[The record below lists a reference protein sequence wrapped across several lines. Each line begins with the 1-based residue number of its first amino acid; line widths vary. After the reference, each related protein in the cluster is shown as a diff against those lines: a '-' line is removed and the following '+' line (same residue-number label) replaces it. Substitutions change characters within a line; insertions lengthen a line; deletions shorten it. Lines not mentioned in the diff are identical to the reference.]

1 VAKDNCPLKPNSNQK
16 DSDGDGVG
24 DVCDPDLVD
33 TDNDGLWGSKD
44 NCPHRSNPN
53 QKDSDGDGEGD
64 VCDEDQLDRDKDGIP
79 NSKDN
84 CPFTPNANQCID
96 GVEEAKRKA
105 WIIFNRLTE
114 PSSPGTVKDS
124 LLALK
129 LTVDC
134 NEAQF
139 SLFKEGPAIMQIKR
153 LEERLAHIESIESN
167 QELRKEV

>member
-1 VAKDNCPLKPNSNQK
+1 MLAQSMTEQEIADKLGVDRTTISRDVTILKKMSQQFVY
-16 DSDGDGVG
+16 DLAHSD
-24 DVCDPDLVD
+24 LAFYY
-33 TDNDGLWGSKD
+33 K
-44 NCPHRSNPN
+44 
-53 QKDSDGDGEGD
+53 
-64 VCDEDQLDRDKDGIP
+64 
-79 NSKDN
+79 
-84 CPFTPNANQCID
+84 QCID

-114 PSSPGTVKDS
+114 SSSPGTVKDS

-153 LEERLAHIESIESN
+153 LEERLAHIESRESN
-167 QELRKEV
+167 QEFGKEV

>member
-1 VAKDNCPLKPNSNQK
+1 MTETEIAKRLKVDQSTISRDIKELKKMSQQFVY
-16 DSDGDGVG
+16 DLAHSD
-24 DVCDPDLVD
+24 LAYYY
-33 TDNDGLWGSKD
+33 K
-44 NCPHRSNPN
+44 
-53 QKDSDGDGEGD
+53 
-64 VCDEDQLDRDKDGIP
+64 
-79 NSKDN
+79 
-84 CPFTPNANQCID
+84 QCID

-114 PSSPGTVKDS
+114 SSSPGTVKDS

-153 LEERLAHIESIESN
+153 LEERLAHIESRESN

>member
-1 VAKDNCPLKPNSNQK
+1 VHTKKFQLEERRRQVASMLAQSLTEQEIADKLGVDRTTISRDVTILKKMSQQFVY
-16 DSDGDGVG
+16 DLAHSD
-24 DVCDPDLVD
+24 LAYYY
-33 TDNDGLWGSKD
+33 K
-44 NCPHRSNPN
+44 
-53 QKDSDGDGEGD
+53 
-64 VCDEDQLDRDKDGIP
+64 
-79 NSKDN
+79 
-84 CPFTPNANQCID
+84 QCID

-105 WIIFNRLTE
+105 WIIFNRLVE
-114 PSSPGTVKDS
+114 SSSPGTVKDS

-153 LEERLAHIESIESN
+153 LEERLAHIESRESN